1 MALDVEFSATID
13 VGVAANVIRL
23 LRNEQNVNE
32 LRYRGCL
39 VLVSGNRVYVGFN
52 STDVNTTETQ
62 ELDKIWLDL
71 QQVVIVRVP
80 RNVDLFVLKCATGTA
95 KCFYV
100 ED

>member
-1 MALDVEFSATID
+1 MALDVEFAATID

-23 LRNEQNVNE
+23 MRNEQNVNE

-39 VLVSGNRVYVGFN
+39 VLVSGSRVYVGFN
-52 STDVNTTETQ
+52 QTDVNTDETQ
-62 ELDKIWLDL
+62 ELDKVWLDL
-71 QQVVIVRVP
+71 SQVVIVRIP
-80 RNVDLFVLKCATGTA
+80 RSVDMFTLKCAVGSA

>member
-1 MALDVEFSATID
+1 MALDVEFAATID

-23 LRNEQNVNE
+23 MRNEQNVNE

-39 VLVSGNRVYVGFN
+39 VLVSGTRVYVGFN
-52 STDVNTTETQ
+52 STDVSTNEMQ
-62 ELDKIWLDL
+62 ELDKVWLDL
-71 QQVVIVRVP
+71 SQVVIVRIP
-80 RNVDLFVLKCATGTA
+80 RSVDMFTLKCAAGSA